1 MSYII
6 RKIDLFK
13 KQQPTRE

>member
-6 RKIDLFK
+6 RS
-13 KQQPTRE
+13 